1 MVNGGF
7 DEKTSDIDL
16 LYVMQVR
23 NPLNMGDAILDFY
36 LDLQILI
43 EKKVDLVSEKAMK
56 NKYFIEA
63 VNNSKKILYE
73 T

>member
-1 MVNGGF
+1 MVNSGF

-36 LDLQILI
+36 LDLQILFGR
-43 EKKVDLVSEKAMK
+43 KVDLVSEKAMK
-56 NKYFIEA
+56 NNYFIKA
-63 VNNSKKILYE
+63 VNK
-73 T
+73 